1 MKGTVSRHKEIKT
14 MLRIDWEGILKNVLG
29 FSEKRG
35 RTGKEGIE
43 GGKKDN
49 GDLEGF
55 DEQMEKEALMGK
67 RMKGGKNVIR
77 SSPSVRLD

>member
-35 RTGKEGIE
+35 RAGKEGIE
-43 GGKKDN
+43 GGKKVRRI
-49 GDLEGF
+49 
-55 DEQMEKEALMGK
+55 MEIWRALMSRWRK
-67 RMKGGKNVIR
+67 K
-77 SSPSVRLD
+77 P